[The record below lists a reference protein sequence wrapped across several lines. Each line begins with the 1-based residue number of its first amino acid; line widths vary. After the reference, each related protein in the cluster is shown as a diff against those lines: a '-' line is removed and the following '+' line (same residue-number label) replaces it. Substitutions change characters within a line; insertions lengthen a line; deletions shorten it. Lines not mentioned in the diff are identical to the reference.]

1 MLSSREML
9 QALSGTPPESAQET
23 IAALLGLVDLSQ
35 GARDDIAILA
45 ARVQAVQ
52 ARGVRAA

>member
-1 MLSSREML
+1 MIG
-9 QALSGTPPESAQET
+9 ALSETPPESAEQAV
-23 IAALLGLVDLSQ
+23 AALLGLLDLSQ

-45 ARVQAVQ
+45 VRVAAVQ